1 MFSSINVKEKGGFLH
16 VFWEVEVQ
24 SVLNP
29 KSGTDE
35 QDPGSWGLAV
45 LALSGPRMPSL
56 WSMTVCVYIYIYI
69 HTYLSIYFC
78 VCISTLCCKWKV
90 FSDWSVC
97 IMWALSLSFP
107 CWGCENRVW
116 RQLYFAL
123 ISSPSYCV
131 QGFKVWFL
139 DRNYSCLSIR
149 LGKRQQICLH
159 NQNSNLFV
167 CYT

>member
-1 MFSSINVKEKGGFLH
+1 MFSSINVKEKWGFLLM
-16 VFWEVEVQ
+16 FWEVKVQ
-24 SVLNP
+24 SVLNILRVALMS
-29 KSGTDE
+29 KILA
-35 QDPGSWGLAV
+35 PGALLSW
-45 LALSGPRMPSL
+45 LSLVQGCLPSEAWL
-56 WSMTVCVYIYIYI
+56 YVYVYIYI

-78 VCISTLCCKWKV
+78 VCLSTLCCKWKL

-107 CWGCENRVW
+107 CWGCENRGW
-116 RQLYFAL
+116 RQLHFVL

-131 QGFKVWFL
+131 QGFKVWLL

-149 LGKRQQICLH
+149 LGKRQHICLH
-159 NQNSNLFV
+159 NWNSNLFV